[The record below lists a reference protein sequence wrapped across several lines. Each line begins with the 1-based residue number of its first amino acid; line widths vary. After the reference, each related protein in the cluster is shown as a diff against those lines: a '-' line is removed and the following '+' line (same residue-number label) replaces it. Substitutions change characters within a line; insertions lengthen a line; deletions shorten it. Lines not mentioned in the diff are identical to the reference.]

1 MYLTFG
7 KYRNH
12 SVKEV
17 VEKDKQYSL
26 WLMTQ
31 RWFTIKHKDL
41 YKWRFGKSVSILQ
54 TNFQTAEMIKYMN
67 NT

>member
-17 VEKDKQYSL
+17 VEKDKQYSQ

-31 RWFTIKHKDL
+31 PWFTIKHKEL
-41 YKWRFGKSVSILQ
+41 YNELYHELNDNVNALETNGTSVFPTVL
-54 TNFQTAEMIKYMN
+54 
-67 NT
+67 